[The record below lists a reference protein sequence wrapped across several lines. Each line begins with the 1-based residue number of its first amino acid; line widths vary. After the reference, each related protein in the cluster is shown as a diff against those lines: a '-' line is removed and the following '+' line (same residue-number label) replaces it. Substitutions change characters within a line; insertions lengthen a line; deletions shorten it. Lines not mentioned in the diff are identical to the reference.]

1 VFYHSAQRG
10 STEAICSASGFAL
23 ARDNRRAHVGPVK
36 ITAAISTESNP
47 EKIAG
52 ELCARARA
60 DLGAAKVDLAMLFVS
75 PKFVGA
81 LPDFI
86 EDVHLRLGARCF
98 IGCTGGGIIGVD
110 REVERSPAVALW
122 AASLPGVTVEPFRI
136 TQQQV
141 EESNGPAFWHSELGV
156 GPEDEPSLVLLPD
169 PFSMDATRAVEEL
182 GAAYPGRP
190 LVGGLVSGARQP
202 GENRLWIGEEIF
214 DNGGVGVA
222 LCGAVRLRAIV
233 SQGCRPIGEPLIVT
247 KAQRNIIVELANQ
260 PPVVALQQTL
270 QSLTEPDRQLAQQ
283 ALFIGRVINEYQA
296 DFHRGDFLIRNI
308 VGLDPHNGAI
318 AIGDREIRPGQTIQF
333 QLRDG
338 AAANEDLRELIEK
351 QGTSLAKNP
360 PEGALLFSCL
370 GRGEN
375 LFGKPNHDVDL
386 IREKIGPLP
395 LAGFFCNGE
404 IGPVGDRTFVHGF
417 TSVLALFE
425 PVGKRN

>member
-1 VFYHSAQRG
+1 MKFS
-10 STEAICSASGFAL
+10 
-23 ARDNRRAHVGPVK
+23 
-36 ITAAISTESNP
+36 AAISSETSAD
-47 EKIAG
+47 KIADD
-52 ELCARARA
+52 LCERTRAG
-60 DLGAAKVDLAMLFVS
+60 LGAAKVDLAMLFVS

-81 LPDFI
+81 LPDLI
-86 EDVHLRLGARCF
+86 EDIHLRLGARCL

-110 REVERSPAVALW
+110 REVEGSPAVALW
-122 AASLPGVTVEPFRI
+122 AASLPGVTVQPFRV

-141 EESNGPAFWHSELGV
+141 EESNGPAFWHSELGI

-182 GAAYPGRP
+182 SAAYPGRP
-190 LVGGLVSGARQP
+190 LVGGLASGARQA
-202 GENRLWIGEEIF
+202 GENRVWIGEKVYE
-214 DNGGVGVA
+214 DGAVGVA

-260 PPVVALQQTL
+260 PPVVALQETL
-270 QSLTEPDRQLAQQ
+270 KALSEQDRKLAQQ

-308 VGLDPHNGAI
+308 VGLDPNNGAI
-318 AIGDREIRPGQTIQF
+318 AIGDREIRSGQTVQF

-338 AAANEDLRELIEK
+338 VTANEDLRELIEK
-351 QGTSLAKNP
+351 QEVALAKNP

-375 LFGKPNHDVDL
+375 LFGKPNHDVGL

-404 IGPVGDRTFVHGF
+404 IGPVGDKTFVHGF

-425 PVGKRN
+425 PVGKSN